1 MSALLFAVESGHL
14 ELALE
19 LVKRGA
25 DPNDQRSGYTPLHA
39 ITWVRKTEVGDNAVG
54 DPAPR
59 IIGKFSTLD
68 FVREI
73 IKAGADV
80 NCRLQEGKAGGK
92 GKLNPK
98 GATPLLFAA
107 KNADLQLIELM
118 LELGADPK
126 ISNQDGTT
134 VVMTA
139 AGVGVVA
146 VGEEPGTEE
155 EVNEAIK
162 LFTGLGIDPN
172 VVDKNGETAMHG
184 AAYRTFPK
192 AVACLSECGA
202 DPKIWNKENK
212 YGWTPLE
219 IAHGN
224 RPGSVKPSPETI
236 RAIEQALKDGLKNK

>member
-1 MSALLFAVESGHL
+1 M
-14 ELALE
+14 
-19 LVKRGA
+19 
-25 DPNDQRSGYTPLHA
+25 
-39 ITWVRKTEVGDNAVG
+39 
-54 DPAPR
+54 
-59 IIGKFSTLD
+59 
-68 FVREI
+68 
-73 IKAGADV
+73 V
-80 NCRLQEGKAGGK
+80 N
-92 GKLNPK
+92 
-98 GATPLLFAA
+98 
-107 KNADLQLIELM
+107 
-118 LELGADPK
+118 
-126 ISNQDGTT
+126 SNQGLYIYFITFSLIIST
-134 VVMTA
+134 VTSGA
-139 AGVGVVA
+139 AFA
-146 VGEEPGTEE
+146 EE